1 MYNIESDKSYSA
13 NKYNSLDIDPRIQIQ
28 SPTRRID
35 YDDYSEYYYYDDY
48 DYEDD
53 IAIDKRQG
61 DISRQELL
69 LDLLQN
75 NKKERKEKVG
85 KSNAVNAI
93 AVLDMINNLQH
104 EIKEIN
110 TEIDKENKKIE
121 QLRSKQKNGDND
133 DDEFEEPV
141 RNAAK
146 VSTEETVKELTLQ
159 KEDTTMKKVMAQMML
174 MKQIQKKKEENKQLE
189 MALGKLS
196 ERRKLIGAALKKQKQ
211 IANEKR
217 LDAQKEIQRQKQ
229 LMKEKEELIL
239 KLKSEED
246 LKDLK
251 LEVRSLLIKYD
262 SFY

>member
-1 MYNIESDKSYSA
+1 MEGRHSASAYNIESDKSYST
-13 NKYNSLDIDPRIQIQ
+13 NKYNSPDIDPRIQIQ
-28 SPTRRID
+28 TPTRRID

-53 IAIDKRQG
+53 IAIDMRQG
-61 DISRQELL
+61 EISRQELL

-75 NKKERKEKVG
+75 NKKETKEKVG
-85 KSNAVNAI
+85 KSSAVNTI

-104 EIKEIN
+104 EIIEIN
-110 TEIDKENKKIE
+110 TEIENENKKIE
-121 QLRSKQKNGDND
+121 QLRSKQINAN

-174 MKQIQKKKEENKQLE
+174 MKQIQKKKAENKQLE
-189 MALGKLS
+189 LALGKLS

-217 LDAQKEIQRQKQ
+217 LDAQKELQRQKQ
-229 LMKEKEELIL
+229 LMKEKEQMIL
-239 KLKSEED
+239 KLKAEED
-246 LKDLK
+246 LRDLQ
-251 LEVRSLLIKYD
+251 LEVTQ
-262 SFY
+262 F